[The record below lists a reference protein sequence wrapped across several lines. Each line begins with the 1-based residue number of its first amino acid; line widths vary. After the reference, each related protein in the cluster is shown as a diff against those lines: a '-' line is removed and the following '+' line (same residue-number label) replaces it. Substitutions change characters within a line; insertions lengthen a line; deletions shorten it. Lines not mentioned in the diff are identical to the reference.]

1 MIRKFITAAILI
13 PLTLVILAFALANRE
28 IVTLSFDPF
37 DAANPA
43 FAAKLPLFILIFGLV
58 ILGVVIGGVASW
70 RRQSK
75 WRRAARRLDSDVRD
89 LHAENVALRRRLAE
103 AEPAHAAPVS
113 HVRAAPPSLR
123 LRPPAA

>member
-28 IVTLSFDPF
+28 IVTVSFDPF
-37 DAANPA
+37 DAASPA
-43 FAAKLPLFILIFGLV
+43 FAVKLPLFILIFVLV
-58 ILGVVIGGVASW
+58 ILGVVIGGMASW
-70 RRQSK
+70 MRQSK

-103 AEPAHAAPVS
+103 AEPSSAAPIT
-113 HVRAAPPSLR
+113 HARAAPPSLR